1 MFMARAL
8 GRTLD
13 ELADSMSSQE
23 YGDWM
28 ALYALEKD
36 EREGVTKEATE
47 EEMDVN
53 EFLKRTG
60 KHG

>member
-1 MFMARAL
+1 
-8 GRTLD
+8 
-13 ELADSMSSQE
+13 MSAAE

-28 ALYALEKD
+28 AYFADQSQGAKAPAETI
-36 EREGVTKEATE
+36 V

-60 KHG
+60 HG

>member
-1 MFMARAL
+1 
-8 GRTLD
+8 
-13 ELADSMSSQE
+13 MSGAE
-23 YGDWM
+23 FGDWM